1 MARFSLPE
9 VAQSV
14 FSLARFCAMAKDL
27 LARRE
32 GQSGQVKDRSVL
44 IEDLEAWGFP
54 CSEFDVFDLLFVPAL
69 GMKLAGAHDPGLAT
83 FLSGTLAYAFDKA
96 ADEEL
101 LFTAALPYGY
111 REGAEIIPLALWAPS
126 GTDTTG
132 AVVWGLELTWA
143 SQGVAF
149 QATQTITATSNPE
162 GTAHQLKAARF
173 SAFPGPGKKIGSVI
187 QGRVYRDADNG
198 SDGYDEDAYLLGV
211 GFVFAKS
218 SVGGRKAFTK

>member
-1 MARFSLPE
+1 MARLSLPE
-9 VAQSV
+9 VAQSQ
-14 FSLARFCAMAKDL
+14 FSLFRFCTVAKDL
-27 LARRE
+27 LERRE
-32 GQSGQVKDRSVL
+32 GQRGKAGDRSVL
-44 IEDLEAWGFP
+44 IEDLKAWGFP

-69 GMKLAGAHDPGLAT
+69 GMKLGGVHDPGLST
-83 FLSGTLAYAFDKA
+83 FLGGTMAYAFDKTT
-96 ADEEL
+96 DEEL
-101 LFTAALPYGY
+101 LFTASLPYGY

-126 GTDTTG
+126 GTDTSG

-149 QATQTITATSNPE
+149 QATQTITATSQPE
-162 GTAHQLKAARF
+162 GTANQLKAARF

-187 QGRVYRDADNG
+187 QGRVYRDADAVG
-198 SDGYDEDAYLLGV
+198 DGYDEDAFLLGV